1 MEVSP
6 YAIHALDY
14 PTTKLKNNEAR
25 AASAI
30 YHDEH
35 ENFLGSLDRVIDM
48 MATLIRYY
56 LKLSLPQKV

>member
-14 PTTKLKNNEAR
+14 PTAKLKNNEAK

-35 ENFLGSLDRVIDM
+35 ENFLSALDRVIDM
-48 MATLIRYY
+48 MATLIWYY